1 MRARA
6 TALLT
11 AVALPFVAGAADAQP
26 AANLSADVRQ
36 YVSVDAPVVALTHV
50 RVIDDTGRPVADDQ
64 TIVIENG
71 RIAAVGPRT
80 QVRVPSGA
88 HVMELPGHTVIPG
101 IVGMHNH
108 TFYTTA
114 AGRSA
119 QLSFS
124 APRLYLGTGVTTVRT
139 TGSIAPYSEINMRRA
154 IDLGEATGPRM
165 YIAGPYLT
173 GPNSGFMTSVA
184 TEEDARRVVRYWV
197 EEGVD
202 WFKAYTTI
210 SRAELQAA
218 IDEAHRLGA
227 KFTGHLCSVS
237 FREAVALGIDNLEH
251 GLFTNSDY
259 VPGKEPDV
267 CPSGLRNSLLAL
279 DLNGPEVQATFREMI
294 DNGVAMTS
302 TLAVYELSYPNR
314 PPLEQR
320 MIDAL
325 APEALAE
332 YMATREAIAR
342 NAANSTVPEVFH
354 KAQAYEHAFVR
365 AGGLLGAG
373 VDPTGNGGALPGFGD
388 QRNYE
393 LLIEAGFTPVEVVRI
408 MTLNGA
414 KILGEEA
421 RLGSIEAGKLAD
433 LVVIRGDLTADAAV
447 IRNVTVVFKDGVGYD
462 PDRLIESVRGTV
474 GLR

>member
-1 MRARA
+1 
-6 TALLT
+6 
-11 AVALPFVAGAADAQP
+11 VAE
-26 AANLSADVRQ
+26 
-36 YVSVDAPVVALTHV
+36 PVVALTGV
-50 RVIDDTGRPVADDQ
+50 RVIDGTGRAPADDQ
-64 TIVIENG
+64 TVVMENG
-71 RIAAVGPRT
+71 RIAAVGPRAT
-80 QVRVPSGA
+80 VRIPTGA
-88 HVMELPGHTVIPG
+88 RVLELPGHTVIPG

-114 AGRSA
+114 AGRQT

-139 TGSIAPYSEINMRRA
+139 TGSYAPYSELNMKRA
-154 IDLGEATGPRM
+154 IESGESPGPRM
-165 YIAGPYLT
+165 HVTGPYLT
-173 GPNSGFMTSVA
+173 GPNRGYMTGVA
-184 TEEDARRVVRYWV
+184 TEEDARRIVRYWV

-210 SRAELQAA
+210 SRAELKAA

-267 CPSGLRNSLLAL
+267 CPSGLRNSLLDL
-279 DLNGPEVQATFREMI
+279 DLDGPEVAATFRDMI
-294 DNGVAMTS
+294 DGGVAMTS
-302 TLAVYELSYPNR
+302 TLAVYELSYPDR
-314 PPLEQR
+314 PPVEQR
-320 MIDAL
+320 MLDAM
-325 APEALAE
+325 APEARNE
-332 YMATREAIAR
+332 YMATRAAIAR
-342 NAANSTVPEVFH
+342 NAANSTVPQVFH
-354 KAQAYEHAFVR
+354 KAQAYELAFVA

-393 LLIEAGFTPVEVVRI
+393 LLLEAGFTPEQVVQI

-414 KILGEEA
+414 RILGVDA
-421 RLGSIEAGKLAD
+421 TLGSIEAGKLAD
-433 LVVIRGDLTADAAV
+433 LVVIRGDIAADPAA
-447 IRNVTVVFKDGVGYD
+447 IRNVTHVFKDGVGYD
-462 PDRLIESVRGTV
+462 PDRLVASVRGTV
-474 GLR
+474 GIR